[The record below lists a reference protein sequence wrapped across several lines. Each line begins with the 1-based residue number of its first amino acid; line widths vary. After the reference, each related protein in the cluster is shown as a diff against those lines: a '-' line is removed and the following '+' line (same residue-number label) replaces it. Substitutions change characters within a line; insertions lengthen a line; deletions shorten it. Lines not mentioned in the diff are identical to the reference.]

1 MNYLLVSL
9 HYARLV
15 HITCLFARTY
25 CAKCSFRLARPF
37 ASQLFLYFWYR
48 FHRFST
54 MRTSV
59 RITLPVRLYHVYYVL
74 TM

>member
-1 MNYLLVSL
+1 MTLRFTAPS
-9 HYARLV
+9 
-15 HITCLFARTY
+15 
-25 CAKCSFRLARPF
+25 
-37 ASQLFLYFWYR
+37 YFWYR

-74 TM
+74 TV